1 VGSDQS
7 AAAQQSEQQ
16 NIDLSNN
23 LYGIAAPALSSSMSY
38 LTQAYGKG
46 QMLGT
51 GQKYQAETT
60 NFLDQ
65 SAGQNG
71 SFLDPKAMGN
81 ALSGR
86 AAGLSGIGTEQ
97 IGGAVDQ
104 MNQIRSLLAGQ
115 GMNTT
120 NMAGAAGGLETSAL
134 KYMNSGNQTGS
145 EIKGAAGGA
154 SALWGAGQK
163 AGWWG
168 QASSPGGG
176 SGGSGGDPGGL
187 GGGGG
192 AWGGGGF

>member
-1 VGSDQS
+1 MSDDQS
-7 AAAQQSEQQ
+7 TAAQQATTQ
-16 NIDLSNN
+16 NLNLSNQ

-46 QMLGT
+46 QMLDST
-51 GQKYQAETT
+51 RKYQAETT

-71 SFLDPKAMGN
+71 SFLDPKGMGD

-97 IGGAVDQ
+97 IGGAVDE
-104 MNQIRSLLAGQ
+104 MNKIRSLLAGQ

-134 KYMNSGNQTGS
+134 KYMNQGNQTGS
-145 EIKGAAGGA
+145 IIKGAAGAGA
-154 SALWGAGQK
+154 AIYGAGNSG
-163 AGWWG
+163 GWWG
-168 QASSPGGG
+168 QAAGGNANSGGG
-176 SGGSGGDPGGL
+176 YTGNPASGMGV
-187 GGGGG
+187 
-192 AWGGGGF
+192 